1 MKQWKTYLK
10 DAPMVLGVAVSL
22 VFSAAPL
29 SADILIGATG
39 SYNALTAS
47 QDYGGPTKSLNTFE
61 DSQTVHSGSGSLFL
75 QSAPEPL
82 IPHIY
87 WAPYFDVSTLQ
98 VNTSEAYLQS
108 TTGVAGVGLYFA
120 TGNLYRGNVGFF
132 LGIIAAG
139 RISSLEGEFNFGRST
154 LYETYLN
161 LGEPGGLDHIDI
173 LNYSRDQSGNLS
185 DARKTRYLLLKSGAI
200 SRENYIVADIAFNR
214 KVDFKS
220 LALLALLGNN
230 LNNIHKYYMLD
241 NEATEK
247 SDVFYGAA
255 PTVELGYM
263 GSNYL
268 IKYKAGFPMRYRS
281 GKGSMAIETHSLTIG
296 VFLKI

>member
-1 MKQWKTYLK
+1 MKLWNLFGTKWIVT
-10 DAPMVLGVAVSL
+10 VACLSV
-22 VFSAAPL
+22 AASGNL
-29 SADILIGATG
+29 HADILIGATG
-39 SYNALTAS
+39 SYNALSAS

-61 DSQTVHSGSGSLFL
+61 DSQTVHSGSGSIFL
-75 QSAPEPL
+75 QSSPEPL
-82 IPHIY
+82 IPHIC
-87 WAPYFDVSTLQ
+87 WAPYFDLSTLQ
-98 VNTSEAYLQS
+98 VDTSDAYLQS
-108 TTGVAGVGLYFA
+108 TTGEAGVGLYFA

-139 RISSLEGEFNFGRST
+139 RISSLEGEFNFGRSS

-161 LGEPGGLDHIDI
+161 LGEPGGLDHIDV
-173 LNYSRDQSGNLS
+173 LNYSRDQSGGLS
-185 DARKTRYLLLKSGAI
+185 DQRKTRYLLLKSGAI

-214 KVDFKS
+214 RVDFKS
-220 LALLALLGNN
+220 LALLALLGND
-230 LNNIHKYYMLD
+230 LNNIHKFYMLD

-255 PTVELGYM
+255 PIVELGYM

-281 GKGSMAIETHSLTIG
+281 GKGAMSIETHSLTLG
-296 VFLKI
+296 VFIKI